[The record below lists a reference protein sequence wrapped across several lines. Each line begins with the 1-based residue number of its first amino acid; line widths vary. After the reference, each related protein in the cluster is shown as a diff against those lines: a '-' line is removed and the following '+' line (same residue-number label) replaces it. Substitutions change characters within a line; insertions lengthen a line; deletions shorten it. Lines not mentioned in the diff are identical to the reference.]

1 MTGDRV
7 SWVRRHAMP
16 RTLRGRLLA
25 GVLALVTIGFIGADV
40 ASYNLLH
47 AYLDARANRN
57 VMRVADGVDQALS
70 RRLGLGQTRQVLQ
83 TVSAAVQVAFLDQ
96 AGRPVT
102 ILSPRPD
109 RPVEQAL
116 TSLVGTGAPVDLRAR
131 PDQPVQV
138 SLAEEPYRVVYHPTS
153 GVLVDGEAGSRH
165 AISAIVI
172 AVPSRNDRETLQR
185 LAVTEAI
192 VTAVTLAVIAV
203 FTVLLLRL
211 GLRPLGN
218 MAATATAIAGGDTNR
233 RVPVDGAYTEVGRL
247 AAALNHAF
255 DQRQRAEDQLRGF
268 IADASH
274 ELRTPLTTIR
284 GWADLYFQGGL
295 PDAAAIETA
304 MSRIADEAG
313 HVSRLVEELL
323 LLARLD
329 HQRPLGTDAVDLA
342 TIAREV
348 AADAQVIDPQ
358 RPITLTLPQDSGEAV
373 AVGDADRLRQVVR
386 NLVGNALQHTP
397 SGTPVQVSA
406 GLDADDPVHW
416 VRLSVADHGPG
427 IPATDLPHVFE
438 RFYRSTRDSA
448 GTGLGLAIVRA
459 IVQAQGGTVQV
470 WSEPGRGTRFDVTL
484 PRAIDTAPARTVS

>member
-1 MTGDRV
+1 LPNQD
-7 SWVRRHAMP
+7 
-16 RTLRGRLLA
+16 
-25 GVLALVTIGFIGADV
+25 
-40 ASYNLLH
+40 
-47 AYLDARANRN
+47 
-57 VMRVADGVDQALS
+57 
-70 RRLGLGQTRQVLQ
+70 
-83 TVSAAVQVAFLDQ
+83 
-96 AGRPVT
+96 
-102 ILSPRPD
+102 
-109 RPVEQAL
+109 E
-116 TSLVGTGAPVDLRAR
+116 
-131 PDQPVQV
+131 
-138 SLAEEPYRVVYHPTS
+138 
-153 GVLVDGEAGSRH
+153 
-165 AISAIVI
+165 
-172 AVPSRNDRETLQR
+172 NDF
-185 LAVTEAI
+185 
-192 VTAVTLAVIAV
+192 V

-255 DQRQRAEDQLRGF
+255 DQRQRAEDQLRGY

-323 LLARLD
+323 LARLD

-358 RPITLTLPQDSGEAV
+358 RPITLTLPQDPGEAV

-386 NLVGNALQHTP
+386 NLVGNALQNTP
-397 SGTPVQVSA
+397 PGTPIQVGA

-484 PRAIDTAPARTVS
+484 PRAIDTALARTVS